1 MVMADSSPGEVTRIL
16 RRASAGD
23 RDSFDELIPLIYDE
37 LRRLAGT
44 HLHAERQGHSL
55 RPTDLV
61 HETYLRMVV
70 QDEARPRDRAHFFA
84 LASQAMR
91 RILVDHARRHAA
103 AKRPGVHGKLHLD
116 EVAELANEPSGVLL
130 EMEEALCRLAE
141 LDERQAKV
149 VELRYF
155 GGMTVEET
163 ALVLDVSE
171 ATVARD
177 WRAARA
183 WLHRELTRG

>member
-1 MVMADSSPGEVTRIL
+1 MNSPAENVTKVLSRIND
-16 RRASAGD
+16 GD
-23 RDSFDELIPLIYDE
+23 PCAADELLPLIYAE
-37 LRRLAGT
+37 LRQLAAVRLA
-44 HLHAERQGHSL
+44 AESPSVTFQ
-55 RPTDLV
+55 PTDLV

-70 QDEARPRDRAHFFA
+70 QTEAQPRDRAHFIA

-116 EVAELANEPSGVLL
+116 EVPEIADEPNVKLL
-130 EMEEALCRLAE
+130 EMEEALCRLSK

-155 GGMTVEET
+155 GGMTVEEA
-163 ALVLDVSE
+163 ALVLGVSE

-183 WLHRELTRG
+183 WMHRELTRS